1 MGIEQK
7 KIPRIS
13 PRDFPQSNIIYLI
26 ALTPILQDRAVVVIV
41 GLLEEL
47 PDIIPRGFTVV
58 ELEEF
63 GCTPMLG
70 HIPASG

>member
-1 MGIEQK
+1 M
-7 KIPRIS
+7 
-13 PRDFPQSNIIYLI
+13 YLI

>member
-1 MGIEQK
+1 M
-7 KIPRIS
+7 
-13 PRDFPQSNIIYLI
+13 YLI

-47 PDIIPRGFTVV
+47 PDIIPRGFAVV
-58 ELEEF
+58 EFEEF